1 MMPARYHRPDSWET
15 STLNRLSNLRE
26 EIEQLFESPF
36 GKGTAELEFFGWTP
50 ALDVYENKDG
60 FIVRVELP
68 GMKKDDIQLSL
79 HENCLTVSGER
90 RYDEKNGAEPS
101 RAERFFGRFQRTFTL
116 PKAVQSDK
124 VQAQY
129 RDGILTVTLPK
140 TEESKPK
147 QIEVKVS

>member
-1 MMPARYHRPDSWET
+1 MKPVRYHRPDSWET

-36 GKGTAELEFFGWTP
+36 GKATAELEFFGWTP
-50 ALDVYENKDG
+50 TLDVYENKDS

-68 GMKKDDIQLSL
+68 GMKKEDIQLSL

-116 PKAVQSDK
+116 PKPVQSDK

-129 RDGILTVTLPK
+129 RDGILTITLPK

-147 QIEVKVS
+147 QIEVRVS